1 MEKATKLSKQ
11 NINDVNEL
19 IKPYLNGLI
28 KVLKKLKYSPGDLND
43 VNVYFDAIS
52 GEIFTSFFDKDY
64 KHLVY
69 CPKNEDLTE
78 SNFILDKYLNLF
90 IIPFTLEPSNLDINK
105 KYSNPIEHLS
115 PLYETWDEFHKN
127 LDEFE
132 ITYFENELLAY
143 KKLYDLNLNNI
154 RAKKLNYIINI
165 QSIK

>member
-1 MEKATKLSKQ
+1 MEKAIKLTKQ

-43 VNVYFDAIS
+43 VNVYFDATS

-69 CPKNEDLTE
+69 CHKNEDLIE
-78 SNFILDKYLNLF
+78 ANSILDKYLNLF
-90 IIPFTLEPSNLDINK
+90 TIPFTREPSNLNINK
-105 KYSNPIEHLS
+105 KYSDAMEHLR

-127 LDEFE
+127 LDKFE
-132 ITYFENELLAY
+132 ITYFENRLSAY
-143 KKLYDLNLNNI
+143 KKLYDLKESSI
-154 RAKKLNYIINI
+154 RAYKINKVLYN
-165 QSIK
+165 SDS

>member
-1 MEKATKLSKQ
+1 MEKAIKLTKQ

-43 VNVYFDAIS
+43 VNVYFDATS
-52 GEIFTSFFDKDY
+52 GEIFASFFDKDY

-69 CPKNEDLTE
+69 CRKNKDLTE

-90 IIPFTLEPSNLDINK
+90 IIPFTREPSNLNINK
-105 KYSNPIEHLS
+105 KYSDTIEHLR
-115 PLYETWDEFHKN
+115 PLYETWDEFYKN

-132 ITYFENELLAY
+132 ITYFKNRLSAY
-143 KKLYDLNLNNI
+143 KKLYKLNKSNI
-154 RAKKLNYIINI
+154 RAYKINKVLYN
-165 QSIK
+165 SDS